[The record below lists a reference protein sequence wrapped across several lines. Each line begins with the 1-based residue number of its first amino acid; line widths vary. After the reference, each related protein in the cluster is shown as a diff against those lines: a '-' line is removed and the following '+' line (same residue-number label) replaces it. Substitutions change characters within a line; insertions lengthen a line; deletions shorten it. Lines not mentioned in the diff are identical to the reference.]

1 MIPSRAAAGESTFIP
16 RAETT
21 VRRNPRVLARELGG
35 EAVLLDLD
43 RGTYFGLNEVGS
55 RTWALLGD
63 HPRLGEVAERLLVE
77 YEVSADRL
85 WPDLEALVA
94 ELARHGLV
102 DVEPGLDPE

>member
-1 MIPSRAAAGESTFIP
+1 MTLSRAAAGESTIGG
-16 RAETT
+16 R
-21 VRRNPRVLARELGG
+21 VIRRNPRVLARELGG

-63 HPRLGEVAERLLVE
+63 HSRLAEVAELLLVE

-85 WPDLEALVA
+85 WPELEALVVD
-94 ELARHGLV
+94 LARHGLV
-102 DVEPGLDPE
+102 DVEPELGPK